1 MSNSFYWKLNIFVV
15 ETHGD
20 KKNAQIE
27 RAKQVVGLHNPERN
41 NNVIAISHMLT
52 LQTKPRYGRRNSKN
66 LFGEMKRNRRRK
78 GENGECET
86 QQSETDSTL
95 T

>member
-41 NNVIAISHMLT
+41 NNVIAISRITNKAQWWWTEQKKLVWRDKKKH
-52 LQTKPRYGRRNSKN
+52 
-66 LFGEMKRNRRRK
+66 
-78 GENGECET
+78 
-86 QQSETDSTL
+86 
-95 T
+95 